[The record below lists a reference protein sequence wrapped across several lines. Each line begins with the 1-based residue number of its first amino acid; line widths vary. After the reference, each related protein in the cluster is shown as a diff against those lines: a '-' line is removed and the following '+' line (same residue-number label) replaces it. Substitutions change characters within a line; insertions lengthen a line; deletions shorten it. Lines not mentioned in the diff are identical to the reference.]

1 MEPARGLIGRAEPG
15 RVSLRPPTVGA
26 GLADPA
32 TTKKLRHAAQEFEA
46 IVLGQMLKT
55 MRQAGAQGPVALTGT
70 SQKVYRDLMDDELAK
85 SVARSGGVG
94 IADVLVRDLLR
105 LGPGPKKSLK
115 SPEPA
120 ADSRPVGRE
129 TSEGAAR

>member
-1 MEPARGLIGRAEPG
+1 MRSGSGSADLPPGLSSKDVAQ
-15 RVSLRPPTVGA
+15 V
-26 GLADPA
+26 
-32 TTKKLRHAAQEFEA
+32 RHAAQEFEA

-55 MRQAGAQGPVALTGT
+55 MRQAGAQGPLPLTGT
-70 SQKVYRDLMDDELAK
+70 SQKVYRELLDDELAK